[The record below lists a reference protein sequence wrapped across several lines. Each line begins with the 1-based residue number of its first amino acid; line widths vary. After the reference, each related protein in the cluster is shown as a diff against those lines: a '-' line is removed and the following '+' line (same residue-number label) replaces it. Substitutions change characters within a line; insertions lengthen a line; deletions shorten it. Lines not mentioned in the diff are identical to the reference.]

1 MHFIGNSL
9 DKVKA
14 ELVEIK
20 AEILRDMSDTILD
33 QNDDN
38 SLAALMSAFD
48 LSSEECLDGRLEK
61 VSAIYDIYGVDS
73 DHMMEDW

>member
-1 MHFIGNSL
+1 M
-9 DKVKA
+9 KA
-14 ELVEIK
+14 ELVETK
-20 AEILRDMSDTILD
+20 KEILRVMSDNILD

-48 LSSEECLDGRLEK
+48 LSSEEGLDGRLEK

-73 DHMMEDW
+73 DHMMEG

>member
-1 MHFIGNSL
+1 M
-9 DKVKA
+9 KA
-14 ELVEIK
+14 ELVETK
-20 AEILRDMSDTILD
+20 AEILRVMSDNILD

-48 LSSEECLDGRLEK
+48 LSSEEGLDGRLEK

-73 DHMMEDW
+73 DHMMEGW

>member
-1 MHFIGNSL
+1 M
-9 DKVKA
+9 KA
-14 ELVEIK
+14 ELVETK
-20 AEILRDMSDTILD
+20 KEILRVMSDNILD

-48 LSSEECLDGRLEK
+48 LSSEEGLDGRLEK

-73 DHMMEDW
+73 DHMMEGW

>member
-1 MHFIGNSL
+1 M
-9 DKVKA
+9 KA
-14 ELVEIK
+14 ELVETK
-20 AEILRDMSDTILD
+20 AEILRVMSDNILD

-48 LSSEECLDGRLEK
+48 LSSEEGLDGRLEK
-61 VSAIYDIYGVDS
+61 VSAMYDIYGVDS

>member
-1 MHFIGNSL
+1 M
-9 DKVKA
+9 KA
-14 ELVEIK
+14 ELVETK
-20 AEILRDMSDTILD
+20 AEILRVMSDNILD

-48 LSSEECLDGRLEK
+48 LSSEEGLDGRLEK

-73 DHMMEDW
+73 DHMMEG

>member
-48 LSSEECLDGRLEK
+48 LSSEERLDGRLEK

>member
-1 MHFIGNSL
+1 M
-9 DKVKA
+9 KA
-14 ELVEIK
+14 ELVETK
-20 AEILRDMSDTILD
+20 AEMLRVMSDNILD

-48 LSSEECLDGRLEK
+48 LSSEEGLDGRLEK

-73 DHMMEDW
+73 DNMMEDW

>member
-1 MHFIGNSL
+1 M
-9 DKVKA
+9 KA
-14 ELVEIK
+14 ELVETK
-20 AEILRDMSDTILD
+20 PEILRVMSDNILD

-38 SLAALMSAFD
+38 SLPALMSAFD
-48 LSSEECLDGRLEK
+48 LSSEEGLDGPLEK

>member
-1 MHFIGNSL
+1 M
-9 DKVKA
+9 
-14 ELVEIK
+14 ETK
-20 AEILRDMSDTILD
+20 AEILRVMSDNILD

-48 LSSEECLDGRLEK
+48 LSSEEGLDGRLEK
-61 VSAIYDIYGVDS
+61 VSAIYDIYGIDS

>member
-1 MHFIGNSL
+1 M
-9 DKVKA
+9 
-14 ELVEIK
+14 ETK
-20 AEILRDMSDTILD
+20 AEILRVMSDNILD

-48 LSSEECLDGRLEK
+48 LSSEEGLDGRLEK

-73 DHMMEDW
+73 DHMMEEW

>member
-1 MHFIGNSL
+1 M
-9 DKVKA
+9 KA
-14 ELVEIK
+14 ELVETK
-20 AEILRDMSDTILD
+20 AEMLRVMSDNILD

-48 LSSEECLDGRLEK
+48 LSSEEGLDGRLEK

-73 DHMMEDW
+73 DHMMEG